1 MRKRTAMLGV
11 AGVAGAAVGAV
22 AAFAPAPTGRGD
34 TVESIA
40 ETAASG
46 GNEGIDLVNAAI
58 RAVADAFPQHSAW
71 HLWESPTTS
80 LRHGR
85 GRSPQYNTVLLL
97 VLRRLGFDVRLV
109 HAARVRGF
117 SRPWFLSGHT
127 WVKACVDGRWLD
139 ACASSASNKAGE
151 INFVPLTEEL
161 PVFIRTRW
169 ALGLALTPFV
179 VGSVWWA
186 WLTGKPVPTGLAG
199 ERDEPRAH

>member
-11 AGVAGAAVGAV
+11 AGVVGAAVGAV

-127 WVKACVDGRWLD
+127 WVKVCVDGRWLD
-139 ACASSASNKAGE
+139 ACASSTSNKAGE

-179 VGSVWWA
+179 VAIVWWA
-186 WLTGKPVPTGLAG
+186 WLTGKRVPTWVYG
-199 ERDEPRAH
+199 ERDEP

>member
-1 MRKRTAMLGV
+1 MRKVMLGL
-11 AGVAGAAVGAV
+11 AGVLGAAVGAV
-22 AAFAPAPTGRGD
+22 VAFAPRSTGTGA
-34 TVESIA
+34 TVESLVDELSSRGI
-40 ETAASG
+40 
-46 GNEGIDLVNAAI
+46 EGKELVDDAI
-58 RAVADAFPQHSAW
+58 RAVAEAVPQHSAW

-97 VLRRLGFDVRLV
+97 VLRGLGFDVRLV

-117 SRPWFLSGHT
+117 ARPWFLSGHT
-127 WVKACVDGRWLD
+127 WVKVHVDGRWLD

-179 VGSVWWA
+179 VAIVWWA
-186 WLTGKPVPTGLAG
+186 WLTGKPVPTWVYG
-199 ERDEPRAH
+199 ERNEPHDH